1 MPVLPHGRRAH
12 GSLNENIPNVGRAA
26 NVLTRPSNPNL
37 MSRPYQIRNSKPS
50 LQLKAKA
57 ELELRRRRA
66 AGLGVQLLPHQI
78 APPGDWHTWLLMS
91 GRGGGKTFAAAYHVD
106 RYASKNPTARIAIIA
121 PTLGDARKTCV
132 EGETGILSFNRGV
145 RFNRSWGELTW
156 PNGARAVLFGAHTPD
171 DAERLRGAQ
180 HDLVWFEE
188 LAAARQLDEC
198 FDNMQFGLRLGVN
211 PRLIV
216 STTPKPRKRLQ
227 AIIADPS
234 TVVTRAATRDNP
246 HLHESVRARLYDR
259 YDGTRLGRQELAGE
273 ILEDIAGALWTR
285 RTLDDLR
292 VVAFPDLARVV
303 VSVDPSIT
311 AGGAECGITVQGID
325 DAGVG
330 YLLDDVSTQGTPAE
344 WSRQA
349 VAAYHRFKA
358 DRLVAETNQ
367 GGEMVRQTI
376 ASVDPRVSY
385 RGVHASRGKF
395 TRAEPISAL
404 YEQGKVHHVGVFPE
418 LEDELCSWV
427 PGDASPNR
435 LDALVHGFTDL
446 MLSKRVVTITAV

>member
-1 MPVLPHGRRAH
+1 
-12 GSLNENIPNVGRAA
+12 
-26 NVLTRPSNPNL
+26 